1 MASGKATMKAPPRA
15 EGYLEAVSYLYRRI
29 NYERQA
35 PVPYQSRY
43 FKLDRMRRLLHLL
56 GDPHQDLRP
65 IHIAGSKGKGSVAT
79 LTASALQASG
89 YRTALFTSPHLERLE
104 ERLMVDGHPCSAEA
118 LVELLAAVR
127 PAVERLDQSATSS
140 WERPTFFEIVTA
152 LAMLHFRRCHVDACV
167 LETGLGGRLDAT
179 NVCTPSVSVITSIS
193 RDHTRQL
200 GETLPEIATEK
211 AGILKPGV
219 PAVTGVVEREPLA
232 VIEETSRRL
241 HSPLWRRERE
251 FMVQPLGTHPQ
262 GTSFRYR
269 DNRGVL
275 EMTIPLVGRH
285 QAFNAGVALA
295 ALRLWEDQTQL
306 RHSPKIDWSHV
317 RRRWAD
323 VRCPAR
329 VEIMRHQPTVVLDA
343 AHNDASVRA
352 LLETLEEAFP
362 GRAWV
367 VLFATSADK
376 DAPAMLRQLGPFARQ
391 LILTRFLSNPRA
403 ADPCELRQALRDAH
417 PASAAS
423 CRVCGD
429 PQQAWQWAFEA
440 ACANEWSICVAGSFF
455 LAAEL
460 RKTICSEAGP
470 AQAPGSN
477 DSSGSGWTRP
487 PDN

>member
-1 MASGKATMKAPPRA
+1 MKGPTRA
-15 EGYLEAVSYLYRRI
+15 EDYLEAVRYLYGRI

-56 GDPHQDLRP
+56 GDPHQGLRP

-79 LTASALQASG
+79 LVASALHASG

-104 ERLMVDGHPCSAEA
+104 ERLTVDGQSCSAET
-118 LVELLAAVR
+118 LVELMAAVR
-127 PAVERLDQSATSS
+127 PAVDRLDQSANSL

-152 LAMLHFRRCHVDACV
+152 LAMLHFRRCQVDACV

-193 RDHTRQL
+193 RDHTKQL
-200 GETLPEIATEK
+200 GETLPEIAAEK
-211 AGILKPGV
+211 AGILKPRV
-219 PAVTGVVEREPLA
+219 PAVTGVVDREPLE
-232 VIEETSRRL
+232 VIEQASRL
-241 HSPLWRRERE
+241 LQSPLWRRGRE
-251 FMVQPLGTHPQ
+251 FTVQPLGINSE
-262 GTSFRYR
+262 GTTFRYR
-269 DNRGVL
+269 DEQGDL

-285 QAFNAGVALA
+285 QAVNAGVALA
-295 ALRLWEDQTQL
+295 SLRLWEKQTQA
-306 RHSPKIDWSHV
+306 RHSPKIDWLSV
-317 RRRWAD
+317 RRRWSD

-329 VEIMRHQPTVVLDA
+329 VEIVRHQPTVVLDA
-343 AHNDASVRA
+343 AHNDASVQA
-352 LLETLEEAFP
+352 LLKTLEETFP

-403 ADPCELRQALRDAH
+403 ADPHDLERVLRECY

-423 CRVCGD
+423 CRVGD
-429 PQQAWQWAFEA
+429 DPRQAWQWAWEA
-440 ACANEWSICVAGSFF
+440 ACANDWSICVAGSFF
-455 LAAEL
+455 LVAEL
-460 RKTICSEAGP
+460 RQTIGSETPP
-470 AQAPGSN
+470 AEAPMTG
-477 DSSGSGWTRP
+477 DSWRSGWTRR
-487 PDN
+487 PDS